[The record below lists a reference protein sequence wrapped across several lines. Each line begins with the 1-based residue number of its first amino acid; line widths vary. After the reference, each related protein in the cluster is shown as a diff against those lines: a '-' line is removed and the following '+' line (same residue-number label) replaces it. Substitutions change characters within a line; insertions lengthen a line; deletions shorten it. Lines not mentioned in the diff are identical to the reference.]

1 MKFAHHFRVQQVT
14 SAMSLYRNLRH
25 KLQTST
31 AALAATHLPWNSHN
45 HRPLPRLPSNIHSII
60 SNPQLQSSAF
70 QSSSLRS
77 NSQSFTTW
85 CRRGSIAFLHGF
97 LQFLFLLISSCDGLT
112 RLAKRGR
119 ALGDLRRAATITVK
133 QVEVKLC

>member
-60 SNPQLQSSAF
+60 SNHQLQSSAF

-85 CRRGSIAFLHGF
+85 CRRGPSRFCTA
-97 LQFLFLLISSCDGLT
+97 SCSF
-112 RLAKRGR
+112 
-119 ALGDLRRAATITVK
+119 
-133 QVEVKLC
+133 CFC